1 LEDATDAL
9 DAHLKQGV
17 LKERQY
23 HKLYQRNTKK
33 NLNDEAYINRTARS
47 LISEASQPPTT
58 LLEAALQVAEDL
70 KVKIEEFK
78 DLKDG
83 YDKQKYRNR
92 YGQDQDELKRI
103 QHNRKQKVFDKGRRN
118 SFNEKVLAQGK

>member
-23 HKLYQRNTKK
+23 HMLYQRNTKK
-33 NLNDEAYINRTARS
+33 TLNDKAYINHTARS

-83 YDKQKYRNR
+83 YDLQKYSNR
-92 YGQDQDELKRI
+92 YGPDQDELKRA
-103 QHNRKQKVFDKGRRN
+103 QHNRKQKVWDKGRRN